1 MAEKYLMFS
10 MEDEKIESLA
20 KVLSNKTCKKIL
32 EFLAETKE
40 ASEQDIAKSLGMPL
54 NTVEYNLKTL
64 LEVKLI
70 EKTKNFFWSQKGK
83 KIPTYKVSNKSIII
97 SPKHDFSKLKAFLP
111 TAIISIIGAFVLRQI
126 ISSKEAVNVVAQ
138 KSSDAFMAAPS
149 AVGSSGVA
157 SSAAETL
164 RITSQRSI
172 DLIPV
177 TDVWAWF
184 LLGTLFAVF
193 LFIILNWR
201 RM

>member
-1 MAEKYLMFS
+1 MFS

-97 SPKHDFSKLKAFLP
+97 SPKHDFSKLKMFLP
-111 TAIISIIGAFVLRQI
+111 TALISIIGALILRQI
-126 ISSKEAVNVVAQ
+126 VSSKEAVNTIAQ
-138 KSSDAFMAAPS
+138 KSTDMMAAAPS
-149 AVGSSGVA
+149 AAGSSA
-157 SSAAETL
+157 SESISIA
-164 RITSQRSI
+164 SQQSI
-172 DLIPV
+172 KLIPAG
-177 TDVWAWF
+177 DVWAWF
-184 LLGTLFAVF
+184 LFGTLFAVI
-193 LFIILNWR
+193 LFIVLNWR
-201 RM
+201 RA